1 MALRKAIVTTFQV
14 AKSVV
19 YWHKADDSKCL
30 APGVGR
36 TEGLLENCGFASEV
50 FVYGGKLNSS

>member
-19 YWHKADDSKCL
+19 YKADDSKCL

-36 TEGLLENCGFASEV
+36 TEGLLENCDFASEV